1 MRALPI
7 TVREPGLRPCR
18 AIVICTG
25 NRGGG
30 KPPPYG
36 EDSNQRPYDA
46 SNRRDGNIGRADDI
60 RPYGRKRSRGC
71 IRIMGRT
78 AEYAHRHSRT
88 GAIARHGRRPGSRT
102 VMRKANTACRF
113 RRMGFQREG
122 RLCAK
127 PFPLA
132 CLSSDSFRT
141 NGKNRPPGGWTSQ
154 RIPPGQ
160 PGRLAAP
167 AGENDTCQKV
177 AERSRPFP
185 TVGVSGT
192 SARSAG
198 PYARRRET
206 RLDFFR
212 YRYSGTPRTYKT
224 AASPAPTSAAS
235 SAKPCQN
242 AAGV

>member
-1 MRALPI
+1 MRALTI

-30 KPPPYG
+30 NLIVCPVSARIPVLVPVGAGLDPPAVTPSFFA
-36 EDSNQRPYDA
+36 E
-46 SNRRDGNIGRADDI
+46 
-60 RPYGRKRSRGC
+60 RSRPFPTGQC
-71 IRIMGRT
+71 EIPCVPVGRGLAPAAISHT
-78 AEYAHRHSRT
+78 YNKCAARPEAGLAHGNQQGERGLQIS
-88 GAIARHGRRPGSRT
+88 
-102 VMRKANTACRF
+102 
-113 RRMGFQREG
+113 E
-122 RLCAK
+122 AK

-141 NGKNRPPGGWTSQ
+141 NGKNRPPEGWTSR

-167 AGENDTCQKV
+167 AGENDTCKKRH
-177 AERSRPFP
+177 AFP
-185 TVGVSGT
+185 
-192 SARSAG
+192 ARGAG